1 MSLRFEDVI
10 VQKPPASRVY
20 CEHSFVTW
28 SAPLRDSL
36 PSWSA
41 CWLLMASS
49 DKPGTTFF
57 GAVVSEQDVVT
68 KEAMIAVAM
77 IRRKLLIATA
87 IIASFVTTSCSDT
100 TAPKKVVP
108 GLSAV
113 AISSQQADQ
122 DGSESRIR

>member
-41 CWLLMASS
+41 CWLLMATA

-68 KEAMIAVAM
+68 KEAMMAVAM
-77 IRRKLLIATA
+77 RSLRWIIVNNLKRPPRGTYRRSPDLHCGP
-87 IIASFVTTSCSDT
+87 SVWWTTLSD
-100 TAPKKVVP
+100 
-108 GLSAV
+108 GN
-113 AISSQQADQ
+113 
-122 DGSESRIR
+122 

>member
-10 VQKPPASRVY
+10 VQKPPARRVY
-20 CEHSFVTW
+20 CEHSFVMW

-41 CWLLMASS
+41 CWLLMATA

-68 KEAMIAVAM
+68 KEAMMAVAM
-77 IRRKLLIATA
+77 SSLRWSIGNNRKRSSRWRYLGGAG
-87 IIASFVTTSCSDT
+87 
-100 TAPKKVVP
+100 VVC
-108 GLSAV
+108 
-113 AISSQQADQ
+113 
-122 DGSESRIR
+122 